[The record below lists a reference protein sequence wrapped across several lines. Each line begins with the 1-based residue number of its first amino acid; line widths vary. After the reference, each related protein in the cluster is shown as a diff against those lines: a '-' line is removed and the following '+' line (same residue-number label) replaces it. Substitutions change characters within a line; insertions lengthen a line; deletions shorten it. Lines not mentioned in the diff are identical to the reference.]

1 LKKGDE
7 TMKIDDKIISYE
19 VTGNMRNLSPGG
31 TDRVEREKPT
41 AGEKVSEQAPP
52 EGDAIVRLSEAS
64 KEAQRI
70 KEIVLSQPE
79 IREDKVASTREK
91 IESGD
96 YAVDYEG
103 VADKLVNAFIEDLI

>member
-7 TMKIDDKIISYE
+7 IMKIDDKITSYE

-31 TDRVEREKPT
+31 TGRVEREKPA
-41 AGEKVSEQAPP
+41 AGERVSEQAPA

-70 KEIVLSQPE
+70 KDVVTSQPE
-79 IREDKVASTREK
+79 VREDKVASAREK
-91 IESGD
+91 IESGE

-103 VADKLVNAFIEDLI
+103 VADRLVNAFIEDLI